1 MQLNI
6 STDTTILAQYKRVVN
21 WSPVFLLWLRFIT
34 RETETVV
41 KSGAKIHVTTNDQ
54 SGEKK
59 EDGKHLDKNR
69 KKHQKT
75 N

>member
-1 MQLNI
+1 MYHQ
-6 STDTTILAQYKRVVN
+6 A
-21 WSPVFLLWLRFIT
+21 PVPKTYIKQIKIFYR
-34 RETETVV
+34 ETVV

-54 SGEKK
+54 SGGKK